1 MHFSWFMNM
10 CTYYRVLFVFGLAA
24 ILGGCN
30 SSGSSSG
37 DGASAVE
44 SPGGREFGEP
54 TDSQIRPGVRIS
66 SAYGSCTS
74 NFIFTANDV
83 TYYIGTA
90 AHCFSEDANSGDPCE
105 ARNAPSGFADITIEN
120 AQRKGVLVYSSWSA
134 MQQQGQTPGSS
145 LCRLNDFALVQI
157 HVDDLSNIHPA
168 ALRYGGPTGLYTGTA
183 SVGDDVFTYG
193 RSSLH
198 LGQASLEE
206 KRGQITEVVDGGLSY
221 RVRTDN
227 AGVPGDSGSAV
238 LHEDGRALA
247 VLSDVG
253 VSLGVEPVSNGVVNL
268 ERALAYAKS
277 GGFIPASTA
286 LLIWPEFSGQ

>member
-1 MHFSWFMNM
+1 MM
-10 CTYYRVLFVFGLAA
+10 CAYPRSLILLGLVATLA
-24 ILGGCN
+24 GCN
-30 SSGSSSG
+30 SSSSSSG
-37 DGASAVE
+37 DTAAPAVE
-44 SPGGREFGEP
+44 SSAGREFGEP
-54 TDSQIRPGVRIS
+54 NDSQIRPGVRIS
-66 SAYGSCTS
+66 SSFGSCTS
-74 NFIFTANDV
+74 
-83 TYYIGTA
+83 
-90 AHCFSEDANSGDPCE
+90 SEDANNGDPCE
-105 ARNAPSGFADITIEN
+105 SRNAPGGFSDITIDN
-120 AQRKGVLVYSSWSA
+120 AQRKGRLVYSSWSA

-157 HVDDLSNIHPA
+157 HAEDLDNIHPA

-193 RSSLH
+193 RSSFH

-206 KRGQITEVVDGGLSY
+206 KQGRITEVVDGGLAY
-221 RVRTDN
+221 RVQTDN

-247 VLSDVG
+247 ILSDVG
-253 VSLGVEPVSNGVVNL
+253 VGFGGGAAPISNGIVNL
-268 ERALAYAKS
+268 ERALAYAIT

>member
-1 MHFSWFMNM
+1 MWYAHPRYF
-10 CTYYRVLFVFGLAA
+10 VLLGLVTTLA
-24 ILGGCN
+24 GCN
-30 SSGSSSG
+30 SSSSSSG
-37 DGASAVE
+37 DTAAPAVDSSA
-44 SPGGREFGEP
+44 GREFGEP
-54 TDSQIRPGVRIS
+54 NDSQIRPGVRIS
-66 SAYGSCTS
+66 SSYGGCTS

-90 AHCFSEDANSGDPCE
+90 AHCFSEDANNGDPCE
-105 ARNAPSGFADITIEN
+105 SRNAPSGFGDITIEN
-120 AQRKGVLVYSSWSA
+120 AQRKGRLVYSSWSA

-157 HVDDLSNIHPA
+157 HADDLDNIHPA

-198 LGQASLEE
+198 LGQAYLEE
-206 KRGQITEVVDGGLSY
+206 KQGRITEVVDGGLAY
-221 RVRTDN
+221 RVQTDN

-238 LHEDGRALA
+238 LHENGRALA
-247 VLSDVG
+247 ILSDVG
-253 VSLGVEPVSNGVVNL
+253 VGFGGGAAPVSNGIVNL
-268 ERALAYAKS
+268 ERALAYAKN